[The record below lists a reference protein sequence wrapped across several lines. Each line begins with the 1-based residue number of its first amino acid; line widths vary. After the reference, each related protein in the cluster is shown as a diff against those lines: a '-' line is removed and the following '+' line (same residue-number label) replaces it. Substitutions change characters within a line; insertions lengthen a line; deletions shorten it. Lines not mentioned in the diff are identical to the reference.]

1 MSAEAYQRQINI
13 IDQDIARLNARIA
26 ELQKQIAQKKADRVR
41 VYGYLQQAIAQ
52 EKKKH

>member
-1 MSAEAYQRQINI
+1 MSAETYRQQLNA
-13 IDQDIARLNARIA
+13 IDREIASLNARIA
-26 ELQKQIAQKKADRVR
+26 NLQKQIAQKKADRVR